1 MIIDLLGQTFASA
14 FGYEKKLCCV
24 NIQRYQRLDSGAI
37 GGIAQ
42 PINRLLLR
50 SLAERPS
57 LHELATSSESRNL
70 EKAFE
75 INISLVL
82 LSRLGKCPVG

>member
-1 MIIDLLGQTFASA
+1 MIIDLLGQTFVSA

-42 PINRLLLR
+42 PIIRLLR

-70 EKAFE
+70 EKAFQ